1 MTDVYDINTGKK
13 LATIPYGNNNKR
25 KQHHAKLHNKDF
37 EDLKKAQRD
46 YNELMSSI
54 LCGPSRMVKLNE
66 KDISNNLAKKGI
78 DRWRGK

>member
-37 EDLKKAQRD
+37 EDLKKAERVMRSLGFSTEHD
-46 YNELMSSI
+46 HIKKLSDS
-54 LCGPSRMVKLNE
+54 VKDKETFVLS
-66 KDISNNLAKKGI
+66 DF
-78 DRWRGK
+78 RGDK